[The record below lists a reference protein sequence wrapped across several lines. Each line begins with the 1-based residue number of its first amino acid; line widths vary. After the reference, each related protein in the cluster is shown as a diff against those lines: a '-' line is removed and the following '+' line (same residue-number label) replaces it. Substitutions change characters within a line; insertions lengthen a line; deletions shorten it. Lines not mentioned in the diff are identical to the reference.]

1 MLATR
6 NWRTKPARSVLAVL
20 SVALGVGVVVWVTC
34 CYESVRLKVTEVVLE
49 WIGRSHV
56 IVEPEMGVWAFFDQ
70 ELEDRVAKAP
80 GVLHTTVHTREYVEV
95 MPAPSAGAE
104 PLRREGDT
112 PAAPS
117 YIRIEATGVI
127 PEKEPAFRTHKV
139 ARGRFLRPDDRD
151 ALVME
156 ELLARELRLDVGDSV
171 LIRRHARSGPARRF
185 TVVGIID
192 RRRASINQA
201 QMVWMKLVDVQS
213 VSGLPGKVKSLD
225 VIVADPSGAS
235 IRETAAKVQALVGE
249 YNAERQAKG
258 LEVERVEVKT
268 TETQHQKLGAAQG
281 LLRFIMMLLS
291 CAVLLTA
298 FFIILAT
305 MSMGLTEQITEIGLL
320 RCVGMT
326 RRQLAGMVLLQTA
339 PLGVMGTLLG
349 LPLGLALQ
357 WLTMRLVPE
366 YVGAM
371 AVSGGGVL
379 LGVGGGIGT
388 TLLGAAAPAA
398 SALFVSPAEAVR
410 VHAGGRFLRWVW
422 LVAVAGVLLIGG
434 YEVVKRG
441 MSGESAA
448 TFDAKAVAS
457 LVLLYGGAALLVPAV
472 IVVLGRPV
480 VWASARMLGLR
491 PQLLGGEVAKAPYR
505 SAAIC
510 CGLMVGLSLI
520 VGLVV
525 WGESVKAGWQFPKEF
540 PDAMLYSYEPLP
552 LGKVRAACRA
562 EGVAQFTVTDDFP
575 FSLRKPPK
583 SGFLRSLSGLD
594 HFSRFLAIDP
604 DEGFAI
610 VKLAY
615 IEGNEA
621 DATARLKQGRHV
633 LITREFAQAQKKKL
647 GDKVTIWVERENLTW
662 KKATFT
668 VAGVVASPGLDI
680 AISFFNATTYF
691 QTYSVGAIIGTLAD
705 AKRLFGRDYGKL
717 MLFNFAFGEADA
729 TRITSDSAQSLGVTR
744 TTAEGR
750 PTFALGAGP
759 IPGDGA
765 EERVVNE
772 ILRRLED
779 PPKAFVTARE
789 LKHQIDQNIN
799 RVMLLLSA
807 IPLVGLVMAALG
819 MANLM
824 AAHVASQARQI
835 AVLRAIGVTRGQLV
849 RMVIG
854 EALVLGL
861 IGSVVGLA
869 LGIVLGRTSNFMT
882 TLLSGFH
889 PEFAV
894 PWGMVAAGAVLATV
908 LCLLAAL
915 IPARCAAKSNIVSVL
930 SGL

>member
-1 MLATR
+1 
-6 NWRTKPARSVLAVL
+6 LAVL

-34 CYESVRLKVTEVVLE
+34 CYESVRLKITETVLE

-56 IVEPEMGVWAFFDQ
+56 IVEPDLGVWAFFDQ
-70 ELEDRVAKAP
+70 ELEDRVAKTP
-80 GVLHTTVHTREYVEV
+80 GVLRTTVHTREYVEV
-95 MPAPSAGAE
+95 AAAREGEAPAE
-104 PLRREGDT
+104 P
-112 PAAPS
+112 S
-117 YIRIEATGVI
+117 YVRIEATGAI
-127 PEKEPAFRTHKV
+127 PEKELDFRVHKV

-151 ALVME
+151 ALVLE
-156 ELLARELRLDVGDSV
+156 KLLADELKLDVGDSV
-171 LIRRHARSGPARRF
+171 LIRRHARSGSPRKF
-185 TVVGIID
+185 NIVGIID

-201 QMVWMKLVDVQS
+201 QMVWMKLADVQ
-213 VSGLPGKVKSLD
+213 GICDLPGKVKSLD
-225 VIVADPSGAS
+225 VIIADPTAAR
-235 IRETAAKVQALVGE
+235 IREMAAQIKSLVDQ
-249 YNAERQAKG
+249 YNAERQGKG
-258 LEVERVEVKT
+258 LEAERVEVKT

-305 MSMGLTEQITEIGLL
+305 MSMGISEQITEIGLL

-339 PLGVMGTLLG
+339 PLGVVGTLLG

-357 WLTMRLVPE
+357 WITMQLEPE
-366 YVGAM
+366 YIGAL
-371 AVSGGGVL
+371 AVSRWGVL

-388 TLLGAAAPAA
+388 TLLGAAAPAI
-398 SALFVSPAEAVR
+398 SALFVSPVEAVR
-410 VHAGGRFLRWVW
+410 IHAGGRLLRWVW
-422 LVAVAGVLLIGG
+422 LAAAMGALFVGG
-434 YEVVKRG
+434 YEAVKRG
-441 MSGESAA
+441 MAGESAM

-457 LVLLYGGAALLVPAV
+457 LILLYGGAALLVPSV
-472 IVVLGRPV
+472 IVILGRPV
-480 VWASARMLGLR
+480 VYVSARLLGLR

-540 PDAMLYSYEPLP
+540 PDAMLYSYDPLP
-552 LGKVRAACRA
+552 LDMVRKACRA

-575 FSLRKPPK
+575 FLLRKPPK
-583 SGFLRSLSGLD
+583 SDFLRSLTGFD
-594 HFSRFLAIDP
+594 QFSRFLAIEP

-621 DATARLKQGRHV
+621 DATAKLKQGKHV

-647 GDKVTIWVERENLTW
+647 GDKVAIWVELDNLKW
-662 KKATFT
+662 KKTVFT

-680 AISFFNATTYF
+680 TISYFNATTYF

-717 MLFNFAFGEADA
+717 MLFNFAFAATDA
-729 TRITSDSAQSLGVTR
+729 SRITADSSQSLGVTR
-744 TTAEGR
+744 TTAGGR

-759 IPGDGA
+759 IPGDGP
-765 EERVVNE
+765 EEKVING
-772 ILRRLED
+772 ILEKLGD

-807 IPLVGLVMAALG
+807 IPTVGLVLAALG

-824 AAHVASQARQI
+824 AASVASQAKQM
-835 AVLRAIGVTRGQLV
+835 AVLRAIGVTRDQLS

-854 EALVLGL
+854 EALALGL

-882 TLLSGFH
+882 ALLSGFQ

-894 PWGMVAAGAVLATV
+894 PWAMVAAGAALATS

-915 IPARCAAKSNIVSVL
+915 VPARYAARSNIVSVL

>member
-1 MLATR
+1 
-6 NWRTKPARSVLAVL
+6 LAVL

-34 CYESVRLKVTEVVLE
+34 CYESVRLKITETVLE

-56 IVEPEMGVWAFFDQ
+56 IVEPDLGVWAFFDQ
-70 ELEDRVAKAP
+70 ELEDRVAKTP
-80 GVLHTTVHTREYVEV
+80 GVLCTTVHTREYVEV
-95 MPAPSAGAE
+95 AAAREGEAPAE
-104 PLRREGDT
+104 P
-112 PAAPS
+112 S
-117 YIRIEATGVI
+117 YVRIEATGVV
-127 PEKEPAFRTHKV
+127 PEKELDFRVHKV
-139 ARGRFLRPDDRD
+139 AGGRFLRPDDRD
-151 ALVME
+151 ALVTE
-156 ELLARELRLDVGDSV
+156 KLLADELKLGVGDSV
-171 LIRRHARSGPARRF
+171 LLRRHARSGPPRKF
-185 TVVGIID
+185 NIVGIID

-201 QMVWMKLVDVQS
+201 QMVWMKLADVQ
-213 VSGLPGKVKSLD
+213 GICELPGKVKSLD
-225 VIVADPSGAS
+225 VIVADPTAAH
-235 IRETAAKVQALVGE
+235 IREMAGRIKSLVDQ

-258 LEVERVEVKT
+258 QEAERVEVKT

-305 MSMGLTEQITEIGLL
+305 MSMGISEQITEIGLL

-339 PLGVMGTLLG
+339 PLGVAGTLLG
-349 LPLGLALQ
+349 LPLGLGLQ
-357 WLTMRLVPE
+357 WVTMRMVPE
-366 YVGAM
+366 YIGAM
-371 AVSGGGVL
+371 AISGWGVL

-388 TLLGAAAPAA
+388 TLLGAAAPAI
-398 SALFVSPAEAVR
+398 SALFVSPVEAVR
-410 VHAGGRFLRWVW
+410 IHAGGRFLRLVW
-422 LVAVAGVLLIGG
+422 LAAALGALFIGG

-441 MSGESAA
+441 MVGESAA
-448 TFDAKAVAS
+448 TFDAKAIAG

-472 IVVLGRPV
+472 IVILGRPV
-480 VWASARMLGLR
+480 VYVSARLLGLR

-525 WGESVKAGWQFPKEF
+525 WGESVKAGWRFPTEF
-540 PDAMLYSYEPLP
+540 PDAMLYSYDPLP
-552 LGKVRAACRA
+552 LSEVREACHA

-575 FSLRKPPK
+575 FLLRKPPK
-583 SGFLRSLSGLD
+583 SDFLRSLTGFD
-594 HFSRFLAIDP
+594 QFSRFLAIEP

-615 IEGNEA
+615 VEGNQA
-621 DATARLKQGRHV
+621 DATAKLKQGKHV

-647 GDKVTIWVERENLTW
+647 GDKVTIWVELENLKW

-680 AISFFNATTYF
+680 AISYFNATTYF
-691 QTYSVGAIIGTLAD
+691 QTYSVGAIIGTLDD
-705 AKRLFGRDYGKL
+705 ANRLFGRDYGKL
-717 MLFNFAFGEADA
+717 MLFNFAFAAADSS
-729 TRITSDSAQSLGVTR
+729 RITADSSQTLGVTR

-759 IPGDGA
+759 IPGDGP
-765 EERVVNE
+765 EEKVVNG
-772 ILRRLED
+772 ILEKLGD

-789 LKHQIDQNIN
+789 LKHQIDRNID

-807 IPLVGLVMAALG
+807 IPLVGLVVAALG

-824 AAHVASQARQI
+824 AASVASQARQM
-835 AVLRAIGVTRGQLV
+835 AVLRAIGVTRGQLA
-849 RMVIG
+849 RIVIG
-854 EALVLGL
+854 EALALGL
-861 IGSVVGLA
+861 IGSAVGLA

-882 TLLSGFH
+882 ALLSGFH

-894 PWGMVAAGAVLATV
+894 PWAMIAAGAALATT

-915 IPARCAAKSNIVSVL
+915 IPARYAARSNVVSVL